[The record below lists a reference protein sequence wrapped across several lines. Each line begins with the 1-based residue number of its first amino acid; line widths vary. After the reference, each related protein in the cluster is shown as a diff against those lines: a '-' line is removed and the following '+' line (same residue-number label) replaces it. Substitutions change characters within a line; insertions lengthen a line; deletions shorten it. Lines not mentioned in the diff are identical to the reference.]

1 MRTLTVSV
9 SIAFILA
16 SGLPAIAANFGPAPQ
31 PYDGPPLIIGST
43 WGSCEYIDWGQV
55 GDDWLK
61 GYFSNPLTGK
71 PFTGGSQIDF
81 GWITLPG
88 WKADPTPPPAPLY
101 GGPFIS
107 GQLGPSTTM
116 TLNTGDPPPVM
127 TLDTDN
133 PSNTKPPDPPKPPDP
148 GPDVVPVVGDLGG
161 PVQEEKGPKP
171 LDPTKDTIGMHVT
184 GSEPGQTIAFLGP
197 ERAMPWSGPGKL
209 DGGYDIGFAGCT
221 TRLDNTCTFTVARN
235 QLSTYGLGKLAQAGP
250 GQIFNLVA
258 SNYPAAPAEGG
269 DACRSKQWSVGR
281 SGHAMPDASATRER
295 IPGGSE
301 LPVAF
306 IRIRNA
312 R

>member
-1 MRTLTVSV
+1 MRALTLSVSV
-9 SIAFILA
+9 AFVLVA
-16 SGLPAIAANFGPAPQ
+16 GLPAIAANLGPPPE

-43 WGSCEYIDWGQV
+43 WGSCEYTNWWRV

-61 GYFSNPLTGK
+61 EYSNPLTGK
-71 PFTGGSQIDF
+71 PLTGGSQVDDF
-81 GWITLPG
+81 WTPLDA
-88 WKADPTPPPAPLY
+88 WKAVGSTADPAPPLY
-101 GGPFIS
+101 VGPFIS

-116 TLNTGDPPPVM
+116 TLDTGNPPPVM

-133 PSNTKPPDPPKPPDP
+133 PPKPPDP
-148 GPDVVPVVGDLGG
+148 GPAVVPLVGDLQ
-161 PVQEEKGPKP
+161 PAPAPENKKP
-171 LDPTKDTIGMHVT
+171 DPANDTIGVRVT
-184 GSEPGQTIAFLGP
+184 GSEPGQTYAFLGP
-197 ERAMPWSGPGKL
+197 ERAVPWSGPGKL

-221 TRLDNTCTFTVARN
+221 TKFDNTCNFTLARN

-258 SNYPAAPAEGG
+258 SNYPAAPAEGD
-269 DACRSKQWSVGR
+269 DACRSKQWSIGR
-281 SGHAMPDASATRER
+281 GSHAMPDAPATRER

-306 IRIRNA
+306 IRVRNA